1 MYFIFSKN
9 FLYVFIL
16 IEFLLDK
23 KYLSIFSL
31 NSLTQKFDVHTSNG
45 QVIRFALGVATLPPR
60 VIVLFVLLFKKIY
73 VNLSD
78 ETVFFFTN

>member
-23 KYLSIFSL
+23 KYLSTFSL
-31 NSLTQKFDVHTSNG
+31 NSLTQKFDVHMSNG
-45 QVIRFALGVATLPPR
+45 QAIRFAHATASR
-60 VIVLFVLLFKKIY
+60 DSTFCFII
-73 VNLSD
+73 
-78 ETVFFFTN
+78 